1 MNKDEFLKILRKK
14 LKSLPQKEIDDALMY
29 YEEYF
34 DEAGIDSDHDVLCE
48 LSHPSDIASQILSE
62 YAVKEINSKT
72 KSIKT
77 GISSLWFILLA
88 IIVSPIAFPIAFP
101 ILITIVV
108 GIFVSLVLGFV
119 FFIVTG
125 SLVFSGVVVLLSG
138 FKYLFV
144 DIATSLIS
152 IGTGSLLI
160 GISIL
165 GIIVSISLF
174 IKISKLIVSGCSLLL
189 DKIKNR

>member
-1 MNKDEFLKILRKK
+1 MNKDEFLKVLRKK

-88 IIVSPIAFPIAFP
+88 IIVSPIAFPITFP
-101 ILITIVV
+101 ILIMLVV
-108 GIFVSLVLGFV
+108 SAFVSLILVFV
-119 FFIVTG
+119 FFVVTG
-125 SLVFSGVVVLLSG
+125 SLIFSGVIVFFSG

-165 GIIVSISLF
+165 GIIVSIFLF
-174 IKISKLIVSGCSLLL
+174 SKISKLIVSGGSSLL

>member
-1 MNKDEFLKILRKK
+1 MNKEEFLRILKKK
-14 LKSLPQKEIDDALMY
+14 LKSLPKREVDDALMY

-34 DEAGIDSDHDVLCE
+34 DEAGVDSDYDVLCE

-62 YAVKEINSKT
+62 YAVKGINSKQ
-72 KSIKT
+72 KSIKM

-88 IIVSPIAFPIAFP
+88 IIVSPIAFPITFP
-101 ILITIVV
+101 IFIILVV
-108 GIFVSLVLGFV
+108 SAFVSLILVFV
-119 FFIVTG
+119 FLVVTG
-125 SLVFSGVVVLLSG
+125 SLIFSGISVFFTG
-138 FKYLFV
+138 FKYLFL

-165 GIIVSISLF
+165 GIIVSILLF
-174 IKISKLIVSGCSLLL
+174 NKTSKFIVSRCSSLL